1 MLCNQIRKAL
11 RGEHTSARGKATIII
26 IIRQFVRRPNMSV
39 ESLQGRSGHA
49 PNLELGNEDFQYTN
63 YIYLVQHALR
73 HAVKH
78 LIWLPLNYAYLQTI
92 FENFQRADRR
102 LCDPQG
108 ASSSLYWLETGMADP
123 QEELLAVHCICV

>member
-102 LCDPQG
+102 LCDPK
-108 ASSSLYWLETGMADP
+108 
-123 QEELLAVHCICV
+123 VHPAAFIG